1 MRYRGFYV
9 LRVPITEV
17 AFRHVAFGNDQFFN
31 HVFTV
36 NKGDGVNRKVDAADV
51 VDFEGAFFPDF
62 TLDIPVKSFDTL
74 HRVREV
80 HRLAPTVLLLQ
91 LRCDGN
97 HFGLPDFTLRN
108 TRHVIVA
115 AHIVARA
122 NPEVVRGT
130 PVIIL
135 DDLAC
140 RKVTGAHVV
149 HAHHGTCIRDI
160 RRIRLQQICQLCG
173 VRRIVCRG
181 AIRNF
186 ELAAI
191 AHGAIQRELAVPF
204 VHAFFTVRAIFEIF
218 DKNRFAF
225 LHLVNERAVE
235 HRVVRGIRRRRG
247 KRPVPTLE
255 VVSEAIARRP
265 HRSCSG
271 IGDHFAFGEYRRLY
285 EAGVT
290 VERNK
295 VSIRPD
301 ALQVVDVEVFA
312 RKLVL
317 DIPANTNDSAC
328 IQVIGTPAITVL
340 QVTRLHMGNGK
351 RIACRYRLFY
361 VAVVHM
367 VIVISVG
374 G

>member
-1 MRYRGFYV
+1 MA
-9 LRVPITEV
+9 LRHIT
-17 AFRHVAFGNDQFFN
+17 FGNNQFFN
-31 HVFTV
+31 HVFAV
-36 NKGDGVNRKVDAADV
+36 NKGDGVNRKVDATDV
-51 VDFEGAFFPDF
+51 VDLEGAFVPDF
-62 TLDIPVKSFDTL
+62 TLDIPVKSLDTL
-74 HRVREV
+74 HRGCEA
-80 HRLAPTVLLLQ
+80 HRLAPAVLLLQ
-91 LRCDGN
+91 LRCNGN
-97 HFGLPDFTLRN
+97 HFGLPDFTFRH

-122 NPEVVRGT
+122 NPEAVRGP

-140 RKVTGAHVV
+140 RKVTGA
-149 HAHHGTCIRDI
+149 
-160 RRIRLQQICQLCG
+160 Q
-173 VRRIVCRG
+173 G

-204 VHAFFTVRAIFEIF
+204 VHAFFTIRAIFEIF

-255 VVSEAIARRP
+255 VVSEAIARRL

-285 EAGVT
+285 EAAAT
-290 VERNK
+290 VECNK

-312 RKLVL
+312 RILVL

-328 IQVIGTPAITVL
+328 IQVIGSPAITVL
-340 QVTRLHMGNGK
+340 QVARLHMGNGK
-351 RIACRYRLFY
+351 RIACRYRPIY